1 MNRFLILILL
11 PVFVFSQKKPEDFG
25 YKHLVFEY
33 KKLNIDVIIKSKKG
47 EENLSK
53 PILFFCQGSLSQ
65 PVIKYNET
73 TLYKTFPFDENDFLT
88 EFHLV
93 IVGKPGIP
101 VISETKLL
109 KRNYEYLNS
118 NDSLPLIYSNNNN
131 LNYYVDRNDF
141 IIKKLWKEKW
151 VSRNKLI
158 IVGHSEGSSIAA
170 KLARKNNKITHL
182 IYSSGNPYGRISSIL
197 QEDILKNKNYSTIE
211 YWKEVVANKNNNEYN
226 GGDTFKS
233 TFDFSLPTSKNLV
246 KLKIPV
252 LISYGTKDWSS
263 TYNDYFYIETIRLN
277 LNNFTFTPYFG
288 LEHNYF
294 PVNDKSEINYEIYN
308 WESVG
313 KDWLKWLKQN

>member
-1 MNRFLILILL
+1 MKNFLVLILI
-11 PVFVFSQKKPEDFG
+11 PIIVFSQKKPEDFG
-25 YKHLVFEY
+25 YKHLVFKY
-33 KKLNIDVIIKSKKG
+33 KRLNIDVIIKSKKG

-73 TLYKTFPFDENDFLT
+73 ALYKTFPFDENDFLN

-101 VISETKLL
+101 IISETKNL
-109 KRNYEYLNS
+109 KRNYEYLLS
-118 NDSLPLIYSNNNN
+118 NDSLPLIYSDNNN

-151 VSRNKLI
+151 VSKNKLI
-158 IVGHSEGSSIAA
+158 VIGHSEGSTIAA
-170 KLARKNNKITHL
+170 KLTRKNKKITHL
-182 IYSSGNPYGRISSIL
+182 IYSGGNPYGRISSVL
-197 QEDILKNKNYSTIE
+197 QEDILKNMNYKTID
-211 YWKEVVANKNNNEYN
+211 YWREVVDNKNNNKYN

-233 TFDFSLPTSKNLV
+233 TYDFSLPSSKNLL

-263 TYNDYFYIETIRLN
+263 TYNDYFYIDTIRFK

-294 PVNDKSEINYEIYN
+294 SVNEKSEINYEIYN
-308 WESVG
+308 WESIG
-313 KDWLKWLKQN
+313 KDWLKWLETN